1 MLIKSTGVEGEEPV
15 SCANPM
21 TIMLE
26 IARAAYLEE
35 ILFGSSKGKERAEI
49 LSFIELA

>member
-1 MLIKSTGVEGEEPV
+1 MLVKSTGEEGEEPV
-15 SCANPM
+15 SCANTI

-26 IARAAYLEE
+26 IARAAYLEDV
-35 ILFGSSKGKERAEI
+35 LFGSSKGKERAEI